1 LQPESQTASKR
12 RKASRLCHYIVT
24 RSRAPVQRR
33 GKTVSMLRRTN
44 ARIVIRWRG
53 RKKKRLS
60 ATLKVPARA
69 SLPQGERRVRGGR
82 LESAA
87 GNLLA
92 PFSPPENT
100 STSRFQQNDRVL
112 FATLVKRCIEVLNAQ
127 IEEDRER
134 AKGNNDAIT
143 QGRVEERATDA
154 EPKTPAR
161 RINGRTN
168 GALFTRLSP
177 ASCCL

>member
-1 LQPESQTASKR
+1 
-12 RKASRLCHYIVT
+12 
-24 RSRAPVQRR
+24 
-33 GKTVSMLRRTN
+33 MLRRTN

-127 IEEDRER
+127 IEEDRESE
-134 AKGNNDAIT
+134 GE
-143 QGRVEERATDA
+143 Q
-154 EPKTPAR
+154 
-161 RINGRTN
+161 
-168 GALFTRLSP
+168 
-177 ASCCL
+177 